1 VGAGPPAAASLRVVR
16 GGALTH
22 LTVTGRVPE
31 ELAPLTSQ
39 PLSKTPANAN
49 DSREAAGAPPS
60 SQPGEPGQDLLDG
73 LIVDGSRGQYRV
85 ETAAGALICTI
96 RGRLRKQ
103 LEYPTSASGSKSVRK
118 VTVKPHDPV
127 AVGDRVRVLATG
139 GGTGVIE
146 AVTARVGGAFSR
158 DDPDPAGGRLTSV
171 AGIEQVIAV
180 FAARDPEPHL
190 RMLDRFLVLA
200 ESQSLA
206 AIIVLNKVDLGVEP
220 WLAERLRVYR
230 AAGYPVIEASAE
242 LGLGVEDLRARL
254 AGRVSALMGPSGVGK
269 SSLLN
274 ALEPELGLR
283 VSAIGATTHK
293 GRHTTTGTRLIPLAG
308 PRGGAIADTAG
319 IRALALDD
327 AARGTLDRCFPEFR
341 PYLGACRF
349 ATCAH
354 LAEPGCAVKAAVA
367 AGRIHRERYTS
378 YARMANHWSDVTL
391 ADWERGEEEPLPQPL
406 P

>member
-1 VGAGPPAAASLRVVR
+1 MTAN
-16 GGALTH
+16 
-22 LTVTGRVPE
+22 GRAPE
-31 ELAPLTSQ
+31 ELAPLSSHPVSSTA
-39 PLSKTPANAN
+39 ANAN
-49 DSREAAGAPPS
+49 DVIDAAGTSPAG
-60 SQPGEPGQDLLDG
+60 QPGEPRHDLLDG

-85 ETAAGALICTI
+85 ETADGALLCTI

-118 VTVKPHDPV
+118 VKVKPHDPV

-146 AVTARVGGAFSR
+146 AVVARAGGAFSR
-158 DDPDPAGGRLTSV
+158 DDPDPAGGQLTSV
-171 AGIEQVIAV
+171 AGIEQVVAV
-180 FAARDPEPHL
+180 FAARDPEPHP

-274 ALEPELGLR
+274 ALEPELGLK
-283 VSAIGATTHK
+283 VSAISATTHK
-293 GRHTTTGTRLIPLAG
+293 GRHTTTGTRMVPLAG
-308 PRGGAIADTAG
+308 PAGGAIADTAG

-327 AARGTLDRCFPEFR
+327 AARRTLDRWFPEFR

-367 AGRIHRERYTS
+367 AGRIDRERYTS

-391 ADWERGEEEPLPQPL
+391 ADWERNADGALT
-406 P
+406 